1 MHTQTCEHHV
11 VALSKKVNKFYAR
24 MASDNTVW
32 RAKSTQHPLFSE
44 RHIQGRHDAVPWLA
58 YYKFLHRNSLSIKKN
73 WADARPQAVHVLE
86 GHTGLVTSLE
96 LSMWTLVTASIDS
109 TLRVWDLRTLQC
121 LRVLHSKHSLTCVS
135 QAVGAGVAS
144 ARTSFGGL
152 YIWDLRTGELIMKD
166 DTAMPHIASFMY
178 MDERYI
184 GYGQCDGAVTV
195 FDWSSRTKL
204 EVVGSYHAH
213 EGDVIHISILSCK
226 YVISAGTSGEIL
238 VYSLEQSRVV
248 ERILLPHAAQ
258 AIQFT
263 PTIHGDKVMFSTRDA
278 VYEYELML
286 DPRRL
291 EHEQDTPN
299 ELPTTL
305 DRALVVQSPEKE
317 SHATLTN
324 LAGNTS
330 IHWAD
335 HVMSDGSTS
344 TQTGMIRQRV
354 GGTGKAHDQER
365 LIVPT
370 RFPRQASIYCLP
382 RTCRT
387 LDHGT
392 TSARNSYGVFMPNHC
407 THLNEIC
414 VYTRT
419 TKQVKQIRGPA
430 VDGVLAEATR
440 NRFYTTM
447 ECNQHCAVVSSGNK
461 VFIISFLP
469 PGV

>member
-1 MHTQTCEHHV
+1 
-11 VALSKKVNKFYAR
+11 
-24 MASDNTVW
+24 MAN
-32 RAKSTQHPLFSE
+32 R
-44 RHIQGRHDAVPWLA
+44 
-58 YYKFLHRNSLSIKKN
+58 
-73 WADARPQAVHVLE
+73 
-86 GHTGLVTSLE
+86 
-96 LSMWTLVTASIDS
+96 
-109 TLRVWDLRTLQC
+109 
-121 LRVLHSKHSLTCVS
+121 
-135 QAVGAGVAS
+135 
-144 ARTSFGGL
+144 GL

-344 TQTGMIRQRV
+344 TQTGMVSLRPPQPSSTKAAYSGRVWKTSNSLLSQIRQRV